1 MTTEQLQ
8 IIQQQQAE
16 WKQKQQERFDTNK
29 QRIFAAL
36 ACAGVDEVTVA
47 YSGEGDEGHLDD
59 PEFYPE
65 VDLRGQNVWI
75 GHAQSVET
83 SLRAAVEEFTSD
95 LLDDQYGSWGD
106 GEGSQGTV
114 TWKVKDNQIHVSHG
128 EPSWE
133 YTEAEF

>member
-1 MTTEQLQ
+1 MTTEQRQ
-8 IIQQQQAE
+8 AIQQQQD
-16 WKQKQQERFDTNK
+16 RFNANK

-36 ACAGVDEVTVA
+36 AYAGVDQVTVA

-59 PEFYPE
+59 PEFSPE
-65 VDLRGQNVWI
+65 VNLKGQNVWI
-75 GHAQSVET
+75 EHVHISVEM

-95 LLDDQYGSWGD
+95 LLDHQYGGWGD

-114 TWKVKDNQIHVSHG
+114 IWKVKDGKIHVEHG